1 MGFDLYGQNP
11 KLKGE
16 EPNINWDKKPSEE
29 EKKEYFKARE
39 KFEDEIQDIILGI
52 MFGGGD
58 H

>member
-29 EKKEYFKARE
+29 EITDPCLFLLYY
-39 KFEDEIQDIILGI
+39 
-52 MFGGGD
+52 
-58 H
+58 